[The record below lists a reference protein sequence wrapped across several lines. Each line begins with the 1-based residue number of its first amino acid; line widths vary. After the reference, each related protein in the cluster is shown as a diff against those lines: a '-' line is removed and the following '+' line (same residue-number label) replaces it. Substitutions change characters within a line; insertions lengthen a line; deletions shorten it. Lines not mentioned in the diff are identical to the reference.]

1 MAKFNPFRRRH
12 QAESITLDG
21 LTPDEEAY
29 MDGDLAAMDAL
40 RTLKEFEKMH
50 HLDPNLPL
58 EELNHIDDALNGENG
73 VKGLELEQILVEDN
87 SPYPEVGY
95 AAVPSFLG
103 PYIDRRTLIS

>member
-87 SPYPEVGY
+87 SPYPEVGH
-95 AAVPSFLG
+95 AAVPSFPG
-103 PYIDRRTLIS
+103 PCIGRRGSIS